1 MSADKTG
8 HMTAVLGADGTAK
21 IERAT
26 AESVLSVSVARG
38 PEGLTLGAFDVAESI
53 DVARF
58 PDLLDLLCRAAGLR
72 AQIHF
77 QATKLSS
84 SHVVLEDTA
93 LALGAG
99 LFELMRSAMETTGAN
114 GAGSSLRT
122 AEAFETAPVSAA
134 ISVEGRKFL
143 KMIGP
148 VGYDDFRWRLIL
160 GHEAFGGLR
169 TEDIDDF
176 LDALAGGMRASIFL
190 YERRTHDSPD
200 RFWRAMTAALGSA
213 LDEAFAPNPARR
225 GLPPGVK
232 ATLF

>member
-1 MSADKTG
+1 MKASVTG
-8 HMTAVLGADGTAK
+8 RMEAVLDAGGVAK
-21 IERAT
+21 VARVT
-26 AESVLSVSVARG
+26 AESALDVSVARG
-38 PEGLTLGAFDVAESI
+38 PAGLTHAAFDVADSI

-58 PDLLDLLCRAAGLR
+58 PDFLDLLCKAAGLEAAIR
-72 AQIHF
+72 F

-99 LFELMRSAMETTGAN
+99 LFELMRHAMETTGAN
-114 GAGSSLRT
+114 GAGSSLRS
-122 AEAFETAPVSAA
+122 ADAFETAPVSAA

-148 VGYDDFRWRLIL
+148 KGYDEFRWRLIL
-160 GHEAFGGLR
+160 SHDAFGGLR

-190 YERRTHDSPD
+190 HERRVHDDPD
-200 RFWRAMTAALGSA
+200 RFWRTMTLALGAA
-213 LDEAFAPNPARR
+213 LDEAFAPNPTRR